1 MTWTLVDRSQFACER
16 EATWITLVAT
26 CGRTVLLLLME
37 RTKESTKLKLQMH
50 LECYVHAA
58 LGTSSLQSEEGVSDT
73 RSMDARDLDKEVG
86 WK

>member
-16 EATWITLVAT
+16 EATSSTMVASY
-26 CGRTVLLLLME
+26 GRTVLLIFKE